1 MKNLGREALF
11 DLMMLSVVAGSAD
24 AAGFLGLGHVFT
36 SNMTGNLVLL
46 GIAIGEHQWSQ
57 ALKTLIVILTFAF
70 GVMLGSRLVSNLP
83 DLAWKK
89 VLVRILTFEAGL
101 IFAFA
106 VLWANDAL
114 RDLPP
119 HFYSLILFLTVAMG
133 LQSAAM
139 SRLMIAG
146 VSNTAITGTL
156 TSLCVG
162 IENLFRNGASRNPG
176 QKRIVEQALVIVLY
190 ACGAMCTCLLLH
202 FARWAIG
209 FVPATIAVVIL
220 GERLIQTGKAARR
233 KGT

>member
-1 MKNLGREALF
+1 MKNLGREAFF

-46 GIAIGEHQWSQ
+46 GIAAGEHEWSQ
-57 ALKTLIVILTFAF
+57 VFKTLAVLLTFAF
-70 GVMLGSRLVSNLP
+70 GVGMGSRLVKDLP

-89 VLVRILTFEAGL
+89 VLIRILAVETCL
-101 IFAFA
+101 IFTFA
-106 VLWANDAL
+106 VLWTIDTVEKL
-114 RDLPP
+114 SP
-119 HFYSLILFLTVAMG
+119 HFYFLIVFLTTAMG

-162 IENLFRNGASRNPG
+162 IETMLRPNASKDVVE
-176 QKRIVEQALVIVLY
+176 KRIIEQLLVIVLY
-190 ACGAMCTCLLLH
+190 GCGALCTCLLLH
-202 FARWAIG
+202 FVRWAIG
-209 FVPATIAVVIL
+209 FVPATIALVML
-220 GERLIQTGKAARR
+220 ARR
-233 KGT
+233 ILRR